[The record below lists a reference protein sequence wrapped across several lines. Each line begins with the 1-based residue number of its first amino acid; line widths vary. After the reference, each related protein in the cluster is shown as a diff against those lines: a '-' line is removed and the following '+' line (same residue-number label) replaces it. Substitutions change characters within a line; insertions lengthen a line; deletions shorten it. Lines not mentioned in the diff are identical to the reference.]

1 MRKLFFIL
9 VILMTLCFGC
19 SSKSENLKQTE
30 SSVALAKEETKAKE
44 TKTKSNYFEQD
55 VLVEKELGN
64 IEFQIPESWTKDSK
78 MNGDFSYYY
87 GPDFMF
93 GTQCS
98 ENSST
103 EEAFILHE
111 KDYVRGIKDGYDK
124 IDSFSNRIININ
136 GIKAIECIGDV
147 TVSELDKSI
156 IYVAFVQG
164 GSIYSFTIYVNADS
178 SIDYSDDFFK
188 LIDSI
193 EYINPTDSG
202 LIDVSFSSPYWSYQ
216 GNGDDV
222 VTGFECDGLSFAHII
237 HSGSGHFAV
246 KAHHDDT
253 YDLLVNTVNPY
264 DGKTLLSVSENT
276 FEVTAKG
283 AWSIEVYKMGTSST
297 DAFSGS
303 GDYVTPIFQGTS
315 NVYEIKSEGGGHFA
329 VKGWTDRGY
338 ELLVNTVD
346 ENYSG
351 KVMFKNNEE
360 AAFFEITGERNW
372 SIQPVK

>member
-1 MRKLFFIL
+1 MKSLFFIL
-9 VILMTLCFGC
+9 MILMTICSGC
-19 SSKSENLKQTE
+19 SGKSEDSKKIE
-30 SSVALAKEETKAKE
+30 SSTSIEKEETIAKI

-55 VLVEKELGN
+55 MLIEKVLGN
-64 IEFQIPESWTKDSK
+64 IEYQIPETWTKDSK
-78 MNGDFSYYY
+78 VNGDFTYYY

-93 GTQCS
+93 TTQCS
-98 ENSST
+98 KFNST
-103 EEAFILHE
+103 EEEFILSE
-111 KDYVRGIKDGYDK
+111 KEFIQGIKSGYDRT
-124 IDSFSNRIININ
+124 DNFSDRVVNIAN
-136 GIKAIECIGDV
+136 IKAIEFFGDV
-147 TVSELDKSI
+147 TIKGQDKSTI
-156 IYVAFVQG
+156 SIAFVRDN
-164 GSIYSFTIYVNADS
+164 TIYFLGLLIDADS
-178 SIDYSDDFFK
+178 NIDYTNDFLK
-188 LIDSI
+188 LKESI
-193 EYINPTDSG
+193 SYKEPIKTG
-202 LIDVSFSSPYWSYQ
+202 LADFSYPSPYFSYQ

-246 KAHHDDT
+246 KAHHDNT

-283 AWSIEVYKMGTSST
+283 DWSIDVYKMGTSST
-297 DAFSGS
+297 DAFSGL

-351 KVMFKNNEE
+351 KVMFKNNEG